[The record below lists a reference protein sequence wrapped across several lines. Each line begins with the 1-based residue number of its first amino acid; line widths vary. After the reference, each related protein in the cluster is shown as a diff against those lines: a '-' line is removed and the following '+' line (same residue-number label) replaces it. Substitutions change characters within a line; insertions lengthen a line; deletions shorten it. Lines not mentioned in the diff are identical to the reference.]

1 MFGADDELLLL
12 IVVVVLPRKFS
23 ICTVLGDES
32 SSKDEDDDDDC
43 KGTAQATS
51 VRTLGWVRSLADLV
65 TGSAGDGCVD
75 DVSIENSDWKWL
87 SSAFGD
93 SGGGCCCDWLLLS
106 LVFGGVTLTSAPSTP
121 SSPLS
126 ALTAE
131 TEPPYLSVVG
141 SESDEVDEAAMIVFG
156 NN

>member
-1 MFGADDELLLL
+1 M
-12 IVVVVLPRKFS
+12 
-23 ICTVLGDES
+23 
-32 SSKDEDDDDDC
+32 
-43 KGTAQATS
+43 
-51 VRTLGWVRSLADLV
+51 
-65 TGSAGDGCVD
+65 
-75 DVSIENSDWKWL
+75 
-87 SSAFGD
+87 
-93 SGGGCCCDWLLLS
+93 
-106 LVFGGVTLTSAPSTP
+106 FGGVTLTSAPSTP